1 MTTTDVEYRTTA
13 TPVQCRMYDP
23 CTVRSIGGYA
33 VTFNSPSNPLP
44 FTEIVA
50 PSFVERSLAEG
61 FINVICR
68 YNHDSNLVIGSVS
81 NGTLRLAVD
90 ERGLDYT
97 VDVPEWPGP
106 PYILEMV
113 QRGDVS
119 HSSFTFRA
127 DFDGGD
133 VWEYQNGS
141 AIRTLVRGDILE
153 VAPCPVPAYSSS
165 TLALRSLARVKSAD
179 PLEVERYAQNGE
191 LAKLFTRSDRLAPA
205 PAKTMSGREALV
217 ATLAQEYPEVGLVD
231 AERRNR
237 SGRSGKDALAETMAA
252 KPIDPK
258 ARLKETLAARSVP
271 GSERLAQ
278 TLRMGTVEGQIDALK
293 AELAET
299 RAEVARL
306 GETAVHDMAR
316 AEVERAEARAQ
327 DTLDMVSGQLS
338 GAAALRLTEE
348 ARPEG
353 VLPYVPRTPTP
364 AEETPE
370 PAISVQADAPTEAR
384 WERWVPQHCTMD
396 GHEALRQLEA
406 MRMPDP
412 PINQGRASDNYLA
425 ESGNRF

>member
-61 FINVICR
+61 FAKVICR

-81 NGTLRLAVD
+81 NETLRLAVD
-90 ERGLDYT
+90 STGLDYT

-133 VWEYQNGS
+133 VWEYRNGS

-191 LAKLFTRSDRLAPA
+191 LAKLFTRSDRP
-205 PAKTMSGREALV
+205 PAKTMSGKDALV

-237 SGRSGKDALAETMAA
+237 SGRSGKEALAETMASA
-252 KPIDPK
+252 PIDPK
-258 ARLKETLAARSVP
+258 ARLLETMAQRWPEFVTDEIAQSTGTPSVEDQLAAARQDLVHV
-271 GSERLAQ
+271 RN
-278 TLRMGTVEGQIDALK
+278 
-293 AELAET
+293 
-299 RAEVARL
+299 EVARL
-306 GETAVHDMAR
+306 SDPLAWAQ
-316 AEVERAEARAQ
+316 ASPQAKIERAEARAQ
-327 DTLDMVSGQLS
+327 DTLDAMSGQLS
-338 GAAALRLTEE
+338 GAAALRLTED
-348 ARPEG
+348 ARPDG
-353 VLPYVPRTPTP
+353 VSSYVPRTET
-364 AEETPE
+364 EETEPE
-370 PAISVQADAPTEAR
+370 ISAEADAPR
-384 WERWVPQHCTMD
+384 RWVPLRSTTMT
-396 GHEALRQLEA
+396 GHEALRRLEA
-406 MRMPDP
+406 MRLPDP
-412 PINQGRASDNYLA
+412 PRNAGSAYNDFLASI
-425 ESGNRF
+425 